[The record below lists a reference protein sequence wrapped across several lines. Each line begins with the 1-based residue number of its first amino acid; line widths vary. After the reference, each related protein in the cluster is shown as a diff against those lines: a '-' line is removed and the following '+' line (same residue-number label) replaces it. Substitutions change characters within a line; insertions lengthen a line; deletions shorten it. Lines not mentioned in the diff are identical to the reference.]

1 MTPSVPPRVRT
12 GRDVAGWA
20 AFLIG
25 LPITAV
31 LALAAGLIILVVVV
45 IAELLRWALWLVLSV
60 FAWVWYGIRRLG
72 DTVYPLRM
80 LPPATL
86 AARSRALNDAYLEAL
101 PHLADVLGRFT
112 GFLFTPLALM
122 TSLAGLV
129 VPRWRARPYLA
140 VFTMPDLVSKLIG
153 LGRRRGYLL
162 DGDEPVLADYDHFLR
177 HSFPY
182 IARFLAWWNDPDA
195 PIRYSPGRGA
205 GALPPALPGL
215 GMGPA
220 PDPLGFPGLAVAAM
234 RRRSIRGLRELLL
247 SQREIDDLGDPD
259 LDDRED
265 VAVIRTVCR
274 VDERG
279 IRSWIVQLPSTQ
291 SWHPRSGEAPND
303 ITAALLT
310 LAMRET
316 TLTRAALQAMELAGI
331 APGEPVLLAGFSLG
345 GLVGAQLARL
355 CTERG
360 YDVTHLVT
368 AGAPIGRYDIPRS
381 VAVLS
386 IENLVDP
393 IPRVDGRANP
403 IRSDADG
410 KPWITV
416 TAGPP
421 ISPGYR
427 LSLTHQSPS
436 YAETAGLI
444 EREPP
449 DASTDGYLYGVDGAY
464 AFFGPGQ
471 VLRDFTATRAGST
484 IPQADVVFYLH
495 STVQDGITR
504 GTLRLALRRVAGVIA
519 ADVYVSRSGLPT
531 SALWNADVLVRSL
544 RPWFEKVQR
553 AAVYRGLLSLLRRRR
568 AVAIHFRLQAKE
580 SPGVR
585 WEATVRR
592 MPDGTWREELD
603 VTFDSDAAEAE
614 WLPLLLPDGWAST
627 INSYPADA
635 FGPLPARHR

>member
-1 MTPSVPPRVRT
+1 MPQVPPRVWT
-12 GRDVAGWA
+12 GRDAAGWA

-25 LPITAV
+25 LPFAAA
-31 LALAAGLIILVVVV
+31 LALAAGLIILVLAVL
-45 IAELLRWALWLVLSV
+45 AQLLRWAVWLALSA

-72 DTVYPLRM
+72 GTVYPLRM
-80 LPPATL
+80 RAPVTL
-86 AARSRALNDAYLEAL
+86 AARARVLNDAYVEAM
-101 PHLADVLGRFT
+101 PNLADALGRFT

-122 TSLAGLV
+122 TSIAGLV
-129 VPRWRARPYLA
+129 LPRWRARPYLA
-140 VFTMPDLVSKLIG
+140 VFTMPDLVFKLIG

-162 DGDEPVLADYDHFLR
+162 DGREPVVTDYDHFLKR
-177 HSFPY
+177 SFPH
-182 IARFLAWWNDPDA
+182 ISRFLEWWRDPDA
-195 PIRYSPGRGA
+195 PIRYSPGRTA

-265 VAVIRTVCR
+265 VAVIRTLCR

-279 IRSWIVQLPSTQ
+279 IRRWIVQLPSTQ

-303 ITAALLT
+303 IAAALLT
-310 LAMRET
+310 LAMREP
-316 TLTRAALQAMELAGI
+316 TLTRAALAAMQLAGI
-331 APGEPVLLAGFSLG
+331 EPGEPVLLAGFSLG
-345 GLVGAQLARL
+345 GLVGAQLARR
-355 CTERG
+355 CTELG
-360 YDVTHLVT
+360 YSVTHLVV
-368 AGAPIGRYDIPRS
+368 AGAPIARYDIPHS
-381 VAVLS
+381 VAVLA

-393 IPRVDGRANP
+393 IPRVEGRANP
-403 IRSDADG
+403 VRSGAEG
-410 KPWITV
+410 EPWITV

-444 EREPP
+444 ERDPP
-449 DASTDGYLYGVDGAY
+449 DAATERYLYGPGGAY
-464 AFFGPGQ
+464 TFFGAGQ
-471 VLRDFTATRAGST
+471 TLRDFTATREGFT
-484 IPQADVVFYLH
+484 MPQSDVLFYLQ

-504 GTLRLALRRVAGVIA
+504 GTLRLALRRVTGVIA
-519 ADVYVSRSGLPT
+519 ADVYMSRSGLPT

-592 MPDGTWREELD
+592 MPDGTWREQLD

-614 WLPLLLPDGWAST
+614 WLPLLLPGGWAST
-627 INSYPADA
+627 INYYPPDA

>member
-1 MTPSVPPRVRT
+1 VRT
-12 GRDVAGWA
+12 VRGAAGWA
-20 AFLIG
+20 AFLVG
-25 LPITAV
+25 LPFAAA
-31 LALAAGLIILVVVV
+31 LAFAAGLIILVVAVV
-45 IAELLRWALWLVLSV
+45 ARLLRWSIWLVLSA
-60 FAWVWYGIRRLG
+60 FAWLWFGIRRLG

-80 LPPATL
+80 SAPTTL
-86 AARSRALNDAYLEAL
+86 EARARVLNDAYLDAM
-101 PHLADVLGRFT
+101 PAVADALGRFT
-112 GFLFTPLALM
+112 GFLFTPLALL

-129 VPRWRARPYLA
+129 MPRWRARPYLA
-140 VFTMPDLVSKLIG
+140 VFTMPNLVTKLIG
-153 LGRRRGYLL
+153 LARRRGYLL
-162 DGDEPVLADYDHFLR
+162 DGHEPVVVDYEHFLR
-177 HSFPY
+177 RAFPH
-182 IARFLAWWNDPDA
+182 IDRFLHWWHDPDA
-195 PIRYSPGRGA
+195 PIRYSPGRRA

-215 GMGPA
+215 GVGPA

-265 VAVIRTVCR
+265 VAVIRTLRR

-279 IRSWIVQLPSTQ
+279 IRRWIVQLPSTQ
-291 SWHPRSGEAPND
+291 SWHPRSGEAPDD

-310 LAMRET
+310 LAMREP
-316 TLTRAALQAMELAGI
+316 TLTRAALAAMEQAGI
-331 APGEPVLLAGFSLG
+331 EPGEPVLLAGFSLG
-345 GLVGAQLARL
+345 GLIGAQLARR

-360 YDVTHLVT
+360 YAITHFVA
-368 AGAPIGRYDIPRS
+368 AGAPIARYDIPHS

-386 IENLVDP
+386 MENLVDP
-393 IPRVDGRANP
+393 IPRVEGRANP
-403 IRSDADG
+403 VRTGEDG
-410 KPWITV
+410 EPWITI

-444 EREPP
+444 ERDPP
-449 DASTDGYLYGVDGAY
+449 DAATERYLYGADGAC

-471 VLRDFTATRAGST
+471 TLRDFAATREGFT
-484 IPQADVVFYLH
+484 IPQSDVLFYLH

-504 GTLRLALRRVAGVIA
+504 GTLRLALRRVNGVIA
-519 ADVYVSRSGLPT
+519 ADVYMSRSGLPT

-544 RPWFEKVQR
+544 KPWFEKVQR

-592 MPDGTWREELD
+592 MPDGTWREQLD

-614 WLPLLLPDGWAST
+614 WLPLLLPNGWAST
-627 INSYPADA
+627 INYYPADA
-635 FGPLPARHR
+635 FGPLPVRRR